1 MYQGK
6 RILSVVPA
14 RGGSKG
20 IPLKNIHPL
29 NGQPLLHWTAKFHSD
44 LDFVDKAVVSTD
56 SDQIAEVARSSG
68 LEAPFMRPESL
79 SGDQIGDLDVLTHAL
94 LECERLD
101 DMQYDVVLMLQPTS
115 PFRKRRYITD
125 ALDLL
130 LENEADSVWSVS
142 TADKKFHPF
151 KQLTLTDERLDYY
164 DERGKTIIARQQLG
178 DLYYRNGIVYAI
190 TRDCLLEKKSIRG
203 DHSCGLVIDDLFVN
217 IDGLLEFEWAEYLL
231 QKGLVSL

>member
-1 MYQGK
+1 M
-6 RILSVVPA
+6 VPA

-20 IPLKNIHPL
+20 VPLKNIHPL
-29 NGQPLLHWTAKFHSD
+29 NGKPLLHWTARFHSD

-56 SDQIAEVARSSG
+56 SDRIAEVAKASG

-79 SGDQIGDLDVLTHAL
+79 SGDRIGDLDVLTHAL
-94 LECERLD
+94 LECERID
-101 DMQYDVVLMLQPTS
+101 QRQYDVVLMLQPTS
-115 PFRKRRYITD
+115 PFRKRQYIAD

-130 LENEADSVWSVS
+130 VENKADSVWSVS

-151 KQLTLTDERLDYY
+151 KQLKLTDGQLDYY
-164 DERGKTIIARQQLG
+164 DERGKTIIARQQLD

-190 TRDCLLEKKSIRG
+190 TRDCLLEKQSICG
-203 DHSCGLVIDDLFVN
+203 DRSFGLIIDDLFVN